1 MSKIKIGIKGTLEIS
16 HSKHGILI
24 AGDPKGLRSLVKLLI
39 RLADVDQDTMKYMPD
54 GERCH
59 VHLHANEPVKSLNSL
74 TRFSKETEIC
84 RLDAKKTGAFPNKYK
99 TA

>member
-1 MSKIKIGIKGTLEIS
+1 MIKKSPGIKGTLEIS
-16 HSKHGILI
+16 QSNNGFLI
-24 AGDPKGLRSLVKLLI
+24 AGDPKGLRSFAKLLTWI
-39 RLADVDQDTMKYMPD
+39 ADVNQDSLKNMPD

-59 VHLHANEPVKSLNSL
+59 VHLHANEPVKSFNSL

-84 RLDAKKTGAFPNKYK
+84 RLDAKGTGAFPKKYK